1 MIFAGGEA
9 MRKIIRVSSVRCI
22 IAFLVARA
30 VVYPWSSTLTP
41 VHAAPARTAPAATA
55 NLFSI
60 SLVESVILALQNS
73 VDIKVERLNPL
84 IREEEVRREAG
95 AFFAP
100 RMGFE
105 ASTDRS
111 LRVAGSVLAGAQV
124 LETENLDV
132 NTGVSMRSITG
143 GVVSLDFRNK
153 RFETNSVFQLYDP
166 QYTAELALTLSHPFL
181 KNFGIGFN
189 EVRIKVA
196 QNNREISKYQL
207 KATLMNLVV
216 DVQHTYWDV
225 VFAANDLAT
234 RRHSLDV
241 AQHFQRRTA
250 EMISKGRLPAISLL
264 QAKTAVL
271 EREIDLGT
279 GENASEDV
287 QSRLKALLNL
297 DKVAAPAEYTLV
309 PTDAPSVEPI
319 MVSIEEGLKSALEK
333 RPEFFQARLD
343 QENRVLG
350 ERFARNQ
357 QMPELNL
364 IGSIGLS
371 GLSGSPT
378 PNLFTTTNIGGVPVS
393 SFLPNGQGTSAYDG
407 GYGAALG
414 KLVSGDFMSYKIGLS
429 VQIPLGNQL
438 ARSEV
443 AKSRLEVEKSK
454 MLFQS
459 LEQKIALE
467 VERVARGV
475 THSLRAVEGARALRN
490 LTERKL
496 AMAQEGF
503 ELGAASVTDVIEAQ
517 KNLHLAERD
526 ELRAVIEYKK
536 MAVLWE
542 KSTGIVLERFHIEL

>member
-1 MIFAGGEA
+1 MCH
-9 MRKIIRVSSVRCI
+9 IIRLASARWLIV
-22 IAFLVARA
+22 FLMARA
-30 VVYPWSSTLTP
+30 VAVPWLSPLTP
-41 VHAAPARTAPAATA
+41 VHAASTATAPEAAA
-55 NLFSI
+55 HVYAI
-60 SLVESVILALQNS
+60 SLVDGVILALHNN
-73 VDIKVERLNPL
+73 VDIKLERLNPL

-105 ASTDRS
+105 TSTDRS

-124 LETENLDV
+124 LETENLEV
-132 NTGVSMRSITG
+132 NTGVSMRSTTG

-166 QYTAELALTLSHPFL
+166 QYTAELALTLSHPLL

-207 KATLMNLVV
+207 HATIMNLVV
-216 DVQHTYWDV
+216 DVQQTYWDV

-234 RRHSLDV
+234 RRHSLEV
-241 AQHFQRRTA
+241 ARHFQRRTA
-250 EMISKGRLPAISLL
+250 EMIDQGRLPAISLL

-271 EREIDLGT
+271 EREIDLVS
-279 GENASEDV
+279 GENVSEDI
-287 QSRLKALLNL
+287 QARLKALLNL
-297 DKVAAPAEYTLV
+297 DKVATPAEYRLV
-309 PTDAPSVEPI
+309 PTDAPSVEPM
-319 MVSIEEGLKSALEK
+319 MVSIDEGLKRAFAK
-333 RPEFFQARLD
+333 RPELSQARLD
-343 QENRVLG
+343 QENKMLG

-357 QMPELNL
+357 QLPELNF

-378 PNLFTTTNIGGVPVS
+378 ANLFTTTTIGGVPVS
-393 SFLPNGQGTSAYDG
+393 NFFPGGQRTSTFDG

-414 KLVSGDFMSYKIGLS
+414 KLVSGDFMSYKVGLS
-429 VQIPLGNQL
+429 VQIPLGNQV

-454 MLFQS
+454 LLFES
-459 LEQKIALE
+459 LEHKIALE
-467 VERVARGV
+467 VERLARGL
-475 THSLRAVEGARALRN
+475 TNSLKAIEGARALRT

-496 AMAQEGF
+496 AMAREGL
-503 ELGAASVTDVIEAQ
+503 ELGVASVTDVIDAQ
-517 KNLHLAERD
+517 KNVSLAERD

-536 MAVLWE
+536 TCVLWE
-542 KSTGIVLERFHIEL
+542 RSTGSVLERFHIEL

>member
-1 MIFAGGEA
+1 MG
-9 MRKIIRVSSVRCI
+9 KIILMSNVRWI
-22 IAFLVARA
+22 IAFLAANAAAFLWVSTPIP
-30 VVYPWSSTLTP
+30 VY
-41 VHAAPARTAPAATA
+41 AASARTGPEPGTKV
-55 NLFSI
+55 LPI

-73 VDIKVERLNPL
+73 MDIKVERLSPL

-95 AFFAP
+95 AFFSP

-124 LETENLDV
+124 LETENLDLS
-132 NTGVSMRSITG
+132 TGVSMRSITG

-166 QYTAELALTLSHPFL
+166 QYTAELALTLTHPLL
-181 KNFGIGFN
+181 KNFGTGFN
-189 EVRIKVA
+189 EIRIKVA
-196 QNNREISKYQL
+196 HNNMEISKYQL
-207 KATLMNLVV
+207 KATVMNLVV
-216 DVQHTYWDV
+216 DVQQTYWDV
-225 VFAANDLAT
+225 VLAAHDLAT
-234 RRHSLDV
+234 RRHSLEV
-241 AQHFQRRTA
+241 AQHLQKRTA
-250 EMISKGRLPAISLL
+250 EMIAKGRLPAISLL

-271 EREIDLGT
+271 EREIDLVAGAS
-279 GENASEDV
+279 ASEDA
-287 QSRLKALLNL
+287 QARLKAFLNL
-297 DKVAAPAEYTLV
+297 DKVVAPTEYTLV
-309 PTDAPSVEPI
+309 PADAPRIEPHKVSV
-319 MVSIEEGLKSALEK
+319 EEGLKSALAK
-333 RPEFFQARLD
+333 RPELFQARLD

-357 QMPELNL
+357 QMPELNF

-378 PNLFTTTNIGGVPVS
+378 PNLFSTTTVGGVPVS
-393 SFLPNGQGTSAYDG
+393 SFLPDGQGTSTYDG

-414 KLVSGDFMSYKIGLS
+414 NLASGNFTSYKVGLS

-443 AKSRLEVEKSK
+443 AKSRLETEKSK
-454 MLFQS
+454 MLLQS

-467 VERVARGV
+467 VERVARGI
-475 THSLRAVEGARALRN
+475 TNSLKAVEGTRALRD

-496 AMAQEGF
+496 AMAQEGL
-503 ELGAASVTDVIEAQ
+503 ELGVASVTDVIEAQ

-536 MAVLWE
+536 TTVLWE
-542 KSTGIVLERFHIEL
+542 KSTGIVLERFHIDL